1 MSIMAVNKEKKL
13 LELFQQL
20 PETEQNSTLDFVEYL
35 AERQRRNTLQQFYD
49 NLPEVDE
56 PFSQE
61 ELDQLNNKEGFI
73 TGEAAK
79 REFNLDLP

>member
-1 MSIMAVNKEKKL
+1 MAVNKEKKL

-35 AERQRRNTLQQFYD
+35 AARQQRNVLKRFYAD
-49 NLPEVDE
+49 LPETDE

-61 ELDQLNNKEGFI
+61 ELDQLNSKEGFI
-73 TGEAAK
+73 TGEEAK

>member
-1 MSIMAVNKEKKL
+1 MAVNKEKKL

-35 AERQRRNTLQQFYD
+35 AERQQRKTLQQFYD
-49 NLPEVDE
+49 NLPEVNE

>member
-1 MSIMAVNKEKKL
+1 MAVDKEKKL
-13 LELFQQL
+13 LELFQNL

-35 AERQRRNTLQQFYD
+35 AERQRRNELYRFYAD
-49 NLPEVDE
+49 LPETDE

-61 ELDQLNNKEGFI
+61 ELDQLNSKEGFV
-73 TGEAAK
+73 TREDAK

>member
-1 MSIMAVNKEKKL
+1 MAVNKEKKL

>member
-1 MSIMAVNKEKKL
+1 MALNKEKKL

-20 PETEQNSTLDFVEYL
+20 SETEQNSTLDFVEYL
-35 AERQRRNTLQQFYD
+35 AERQQRSMLQRFYAE
-49 NLPEVDE
+49 LPETDE

-61 ELDQLNNKEGFI
+61 ELDQLNSKEGLV
-73 TGEAAK
+73 TREDAK